1 MALVLE
7 RETIVTEP
15 LKDNAIEVIDLKR
28 SYRKRKG
35 WFRSGETVEA
45 VRGISFAVPQG
56 TIFGMLGPNGSG
68 KTTTIKM
75 LSTLLLPTSGT
86 ARIGGH
92 DVVTAEMSVRRELG
106 VLFGG
111 DRGLYNQ
118 LSGRE
123 NLRYFGRLYG
133 MDTTRIER
141 RISEL
146 LERVNLTDRASE
158 RVESYSRG
166 MKQRLHIAK
175 TLLHEPDV
183 IILDEPSIGLDPAAA
198 IELRQ
203 LISELVPRYTV
214 LLATHDMHE
223 ADVLCRELAI
233 LDKGEIV
240 AMGSP
245 AELKASVALD
255 RQIRLTLVH
264 SIPEP
269 QTQDAMLRL
278 WRLPTV
284 SRVIPA
290 LGSDGRP
297 EITLRCGEATQ
308 VLDGALAILREFD
321 TSVRTVDIR
330 EPSLEDVFL
339 QATGRAFEPA
349 PTEAA

>member
-1 MALVLE
+1 MTLVLE
-7 RETIVTEP
+7 REQTAPVFATT
-15 LKDNAIEVIDLKR
+15 NAIEVIDLKR

-92 DVVTAEMSVRRELG
+92 DVVSDEMAVRRELG

-133 MDTTRIER
+133 MDTRRIEQ
-141 RISEL
+141 RIDML
-146 LERVNLTDRASE
+146 LERVSLTDRASE

-175 TLLHEPDV
+175 TLLHEPEV
-183 IILDEPSIGLDPAAA
+183 VILDEPSIGLDPAAA

-223 ADVLCRELAI
+223 AEVLCRELAI

-240 AMGSP
+240 AKGSP
-245 AELKASVALD
+245 EQLKSSVTLD
-255 RQIRLTLVH
+255 RQVHIVLTQAVAEAHL
-264 SIPEP
+264 
-269 QTQDAMLRL
+269 QDVMLKL
-278 WRLPTV
+278 WRLPSV
-284 SRVIPA
+284 NRVIP
-290 LGSDGRP
+290 GFDVQGQP
-297 EITLRCGEATQ
+297 EITLRCAEATR
-308 VLDGALAILREFD
+308 VLDGALAILREAG
-321 TSVRTVDIR
+321 TAVRTVDVR

-339 QATGRAFEPA
+339 QATGRTFEPA
-349 PTEAA
+349 AVEAA